1 MVSAAA
7 LELKGTN
14 VRVNEA
20 FLSARVDYDEVAEQK
35 GDVMKAS
42 DYGKLYERILENED
56 LKGCRISVFGPKDLD
71 ASNVRKKSEWKV

>member
-7 LELKGTN
+7 RELQDTN

-20 FLSARVDYDEVAEQK
+20 FLSTRVDYDDVAEQK
-35 GDVMKAS
+35 GGVMKAS
-42 DYGKLYERILENED
+42 EYGRLYEKILENEK
-56 LKGCRISVFGPKDLD
+56 LKGCRVSCFGPQDLD